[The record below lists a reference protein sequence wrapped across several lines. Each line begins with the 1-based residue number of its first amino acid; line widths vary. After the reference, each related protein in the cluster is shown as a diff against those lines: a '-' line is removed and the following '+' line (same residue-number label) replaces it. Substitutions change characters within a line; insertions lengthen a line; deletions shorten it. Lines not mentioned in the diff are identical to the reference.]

1 MLSSSEE
8 MREEAFLLG
17 AIGFIRKT
25 TSDLTLRKQMEQVLS
40 SLVYSEN

>member
-1 MLSSSEE
+1 

-17 AIGFIRKT
+17 AKGFIRKT
-25 TSDLTLRKQMEQVLS
+25 TSDSTLREQMEQVLN